1 MVTLDRIRLTGL
13 LPESPHRGALP
24 FRLGVRPLLALV
36 AVGSAAAATA
46 AAAPG
51 PRAPIPAT
59 PGKLASA
66 LVETKQDLN
75 SAIDAWRATRATAP
89 PEDVTLNALYEQRIE
104 LTLARRPELSRAVV
118 PRLPGS
124 LALEVQTNLAAK
136 RELWRLTPKSHRHRF
151 ATGRALPPATL
162 LSYYR
167 AAQRRFGVRWSLLAA
182 VNFVETAFNKLRNES
197 ATGAQG
203 PMQFMPATWRA
214 YGLGGNVHDPRD
226 ARLGAANY
234 LQANGAPQAN
244 ARALY
249 HYNPSPL
256 YVRAVLRY
264 ERRIRTDPRAFYDYY
279 AWQVYVRTPAGL
291 RRITGP
297 GLRR

>member
-1 MVTLDRIRLTGL
+1 MRLAFAL
-13 LPESPHRGALP
+13 L
-24 FRLGVRPLLALV
+24 
-36 AVGSAAAATA
+36 AAAAV
-46 AAAPG
+46 AAP
-51 PRAPIPAT
+51 PPNTPIPHDAA
-59 PGKLASA
+59 KFASA
-66 LVETKQDLN
+66 LVQTKHDLN
-75 SAIDAWRATRATAP
+75 GAIDAWRAVGSTRE
-89 PEDVTLNALYEQRIE
+89 PEDVTLNALYEQRLQ
-104 LTLARRPELSRAVV
+104 LTLVERPTLAGAVLR
-118 PRLPGS
+118 RLPAP
-124 LALEVQTNLAAK
+124 LARELRTNLAAK
-136 RELWRLTPKSHRHRF
+136 RELWRLTPKSHRRHF
-151 ATGRALPPATL
+151 ATGTALPAATL

-214 YGLGGNVHDPRD
+214 YGLGGNIHNPRD
-226 ARLGAANY
+226 AVLGAANY
-234 LQANGAPQAN
+234 LHANGAPRAN

-256 YVRAVLRY
+256 YVDAVLRY
-264 ERRIRTDPRAFYDYY
+264 ERRIRTDRRAFYDYY

-297 GLRR
+297 R